1 MNMWNLFC
9 NKHKIEAVYQPDS
22 KDCGPTC
29 LHIIAKFYGKTI
41 SLQRIRES
49 SSITREGVTML
60 GLSEA
65 AQKIGLNTVGVKITL
80 EQLSDNMPLP
90 CILHWNQ
97 NHFVVLYDVSGKGEK
112 SSFHIV
118 DPAMGK
124 VKYGIKEM
132 KKYWISGSLEGESI
146 GLAMQVNMTPEFY
159 NVDEDVKG
167 VLNGFQYFLRHIL
180 PFKLR
185 YIHLLVGALVIMM
198 LSYCLPFLSQ
208 SMVDVGI
215 KNHDLDY
222 IMLIVLVQII
232 IAMSQMSIQFVQS
245 WLALHMHTMIDV
257 SLIEEYLYK
266 LTRMPLHFF
275 EIKTLGDILQRIGD
289 HGRIKSFLMNNLI
302 GIFFSFATFLIFG
315 SVLAIYNWQIFL
327 VFMIGNIIYI
337 LWIWGFMKYR
347 RELDN
352 KMFTLS
358 SRLQNNMVQ
367 FIEGMQEIKM
377 NNLER
382 VKLWEWRSIQAG
394 MYKVSIRA
402 MKIGQI
408 QQAGSVFFSTMTN
421 IFLSYIAARLVVQG
435 EITLG
440 MMMSL
445 SFIIGQVSGP
455 IGSFIGFAHSWQD
468 AKISMERLNDINGQD
483 DESKD
488 EDSKLSEL
496 PPDRDIIFNDVSY
509 SYSGADRNYALQH
522 VSLKIPKGKVTAIV
536 GSSGSGKTTLL
547 KLIMGFYAPQKGCV
561 SVGKTP
567 LQYIKPS
574 VWRQNIGSVLQDGFI
589 FPDTIAKNIAVSD
602 VDIIDRVKLYDAA
615 EKVNM
620 LDYIY
625 SQPLNFSTKI
635 GSEGIGLSQGQK
647 QRILLARAIYK
658 NPKFLI
664 LDEATNSLD
673 ANNEKQIVQNLYEF
687 YKGKTVVIAAHRLS
701 TVRDADNIVVLENGV
716 IVEQG
721 THDELI
727 EAKNYYYNLVKNQL
741 NLNE

>member
-1 MNMWNLFC
+1 MGNC
-9 NKHKIEAVYQPDS
+9 KIFYQPDS

-29 LHIIAKFYGKTI
+29 LHIIARYYGKNI
-41 SLQRIRES
+41 SLQRIREA

-65 AQKIGLNTVGVKITL
+65 AQKIGLHTIGVKITL
-80 EQLSDNMPLP
+80 DQLADCMPLP
-90 CILHWNQ
+90 CILYWNQ
-97 NHFVVLYDVSGKGEK
+97 NHFVVCSKVTGKGDNRM
-112 SSFHIV
+112 FHIL
-118 DPAMGK
+118 DPAIGK
-124 VKYGIKEM
+124 MKYSIKDM
-132 KKYWISGSLEGESI
+132 RKHWISGILDGEDV
-146 GLAMQVNMTPEFY
+146 GLAMQVDKAPEFSQI
-159 NVDEDVKG
+159 DEDESADVQGIK
-167 VLNGFQYFLRHIL
+167 YFLRHIL
-180 PFKLR
+180 PFKYR
-185 YIHLLVGALVIMM
+185 YIHLLVGALVVMM

-215 KNHDLDY
+215 KNRDLDY

-232 IAMSQMSIQFVQS
+232 IALSQMSIQFVQS
-245 WLALHMHTMIDV
+245 WLSLHMHTMIDV
-257 SLIEEYLYK
+257 SLIEDYLNK

-275 EIKTLGDILQRIGD
+275 EIKTLGDILQRVGD

-302 GIFFSFATFLIFG
+302 GIFFSFGTFLIFG
-315 SVLAIYNWQIFL
+315 SVLAIYNWQVFL

-337 LWIWGFMKYR
+337 LWICVFMKYR

-367 FIEGMQEIKM
+367 FIEGMQEIKL
-377 NNLER
+377 NNLEQF
-382 VKLWEWRSIQAG
+382 KLWEWRSIQAG

-435 EITLG
+435 EMTLG

-468 AKISMERLNDINGQD
+468 AKISMERLNDINSQD
-483 DESKD
+483 DESKG

-496 PPDRDIIFNDVSY
+496 PLDRDIVFNDVSY

-547 KLIMGFYAPQKGCV
+547 KMIMGFYVPQKGCV

-567 LQYIKPS
+567 LQFIKPS
-574 VWRQNIGSVLQDGFI
+574 VWRQNIGSVLQDGYI
-589 FPDTIAKNIAVSD
+589 FSETIAKNIAVSD
-602 VDIIDRVKLYDAA
+602 IDNIDRNRLYEAA

-658 NPKFLI
+658 NPEFLI

-673 ANNEKQIVQNLYEF
+673 ANNEKQIVQKLNDF

-701 TVRDADNIVVLENGV
+701 TVRNADNIVVLENGM

-727 EAKNYYYNLVKNQL
+727 EKKNFYYNLVKNQL
-741 NLNE
+741 DLNE